1 MLQFKL
7 RHLCFLISFQY
18 YNSVSVADLY
28 QVNETRTLCYSDIAE
43 FVCSQHLPY
52 VRWIVTNTATGNS
65 TFLSFPI
72 NFDPVRMKTTTVDST
87 IVKAQV
93 MSSNSSIV
101 LSFLEINASITA
113 SINCNNEMIMYHP
126 SKYSHLV

>member
-1 MLQFKL
+1 MLQFQL
-7 RHLCFLISFQY
+7 CHLCFLISFQY
-18 YNSVSVADLY
+18 YNSVCVADLY

-52 VRWIVTNTATGNS
+52 VYWTVTNTATGNRTS
-65 TFLSFPI
+65 L
-72 NFDPVRMKTTTVDST
+72 NFHTNLDPVRMKTTTVDST

-101 LSFLEINASITA
+101 LSFLETNASITA
-113 SINCNNEMIMYHP
+113 SITCNNEMILYHP
-126 SKYSHLV
+126 SKYSKK